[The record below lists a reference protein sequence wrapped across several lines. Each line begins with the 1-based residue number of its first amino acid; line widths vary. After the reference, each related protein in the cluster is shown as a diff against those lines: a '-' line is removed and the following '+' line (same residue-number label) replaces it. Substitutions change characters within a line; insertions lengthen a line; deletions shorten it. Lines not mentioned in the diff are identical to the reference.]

1 MAVKRNNTSGR
12 KGQDDAVAASSL
24 GDRLRTTSTWI
35 VLLFALGAIGYLLS
49 RDASGSVSLP
59 GLLPTIPP
67 PNLGSTA
74 QPAAGDAAVTP
85 VAIAEAQRADAPAD
99 ASKRIGIVSGH
110 RGNDSGTLCSDGLT
124 EASVNFDHATR
135 AADILRA
142 AGYDVDILDEKDAR
156 LKNYEALA
164 FVSIHADSCTYIN
177 DLATGYK
184 VSRSVHSAVPETE
197 DRLVACLTS
206 RYKRTTGMRFNRN
219 TITRNMTEYHGF
231 YKIGAKTPSAIIE
244 TGFMNLDRDIL
255 TKRADDVAKG
265 IADGVLCFLRNE
277 TP

>member
-1 MAVKRNNTSGR
+1 MAVKRNNTSGKR
-12 KGQDDAVAASSL
+12 GQDSAAEAAPL
-24 GDRLRTTSTWI
+24 GERMRSASTWL

-49 RDASGSVSLP
+49 RNASGSVGLP

-67 PNLGSTA
+67 PQLGTA
-74 QPAAGDAAVTP
+74 IPASSPAVTP
-85 VAIAEAQRADAPAD
+85 VAIAAIERAPGATDP
-99 ASKRIGIVSGH
+99 SRRIGIVSGH
-110 RGNDSGTLCSDGLT
+110 RGNDTGTICADGLT

-135 AADILRA
+135 AADILRG
-142 AGYDVDILDEKDAR
+142 AGYDVDILDEKDER

-164 FVSIHADSCTYIN
+164 FVSIHADSCAYIN

-184 VSRSVHSAVPETE
+184 VSRSVHSAVPQIE
-197 DRLVACLTS
+197 DRLVACLTA
-206 RYKRTTGMRFNRN
+206 RYKQTTGMRFNRN

-231 YKIGAKTPSAIIE
+231 YKIGAKTPAAIIE

-265 IADGVLCFLRNE
+265 IANGVLCFLQNE